1 MKKTLATMTSKQR
14 YRNVNYESQQQK
26 FNNRTD
32 TFPTRENVVNILKD
46 ITNNRTAATMTLI
59 EN

>member
-1 MKKTLATMTSKQR
+1 MTSKQR

-26 FNNRTD
+26 LNNSTD
-32 TFPTRENVVNILKD
+32 TFTTRENVVNLLKD
-46 ITNNRTAATMTLI
+46 ITNHRTAATMTLI